1 MRINKIQSNNQTG
14 FGIKFINK
22 SAWNKDVLQSFEN
35 SNLFKS
41 LDKKYPNAEVYYMKM
56 SGEDSIA
63 NSELIHTLLMDIKL
77 EDNKI
82 FRWTLSSH
90 TENVP
95 EKELAKSL
103 KTMTIEDVDNY
114 AKEDIRP
121 IVKYDVR
128 YRKNPLIEFFKKLFK

>member
-1 MRINKIQSNNQTG
+1 MQINKIQSNNQIG

-35 SNLFKS
+35 SNLLKS
-41 LDKKYPNAEVYYMKM
+41 INEKYPKAEVHYMKM

-63 NSELIHTLLMDIKL
+63 NSEIIHTLLMDIKL
-77 EDNKI
+77 DDKKF
-82 FRWTLSSH
+82 FRWTLSSY

-103 KTMTIEDVDNY
+103 KTMTVDDVEKYAQEDL
-114 AKEDIRP
+114 RP
-121 IVKYDVR
+121 LIKYEVR
-128 YRKNPLIEFFKKLFK
+128 YRKNPIIEFFKKIF

>member
-35 SNLFKS
+35 SNLLKS
-41 LDKKYPNAEVYYMKM
+41 LNEKYPKAEVYYMKM

-90 TENVP
+90 TENIP

-103 KTMTIEDVDNY
+103 KTMTVEDVDKY
-114 AKEDIRP
+114 AIEDIRP
-121 IVKYDVR
+121 IIKYDIR
-128 YRKNPLIEFFKKLFK
+128 YRRNPLIEFFKKFF